1 MEIRLK
7 SLSKHFAGVKAVDD
21 VNLEIE
27 DGEFISLVGPSGCGK
42 TTTLRLIAGLE
53 APTSGEIYFDG
64 KPVSRVSPGKRNVAM
79 VFQSYAIYPH
89 MTVLDNIAFPLEA
102 RGVAKKERVKLA
114 KEAAEFVQIEQ
125 FLDRKPGQ
133 LSGGQRQRVALARA
147 IVRQPSAYLMDE
159 PLSNLD
165 AKLRVLMRAELKRLH
180 KRLKVTTVYVTHD
193 QVEAMAMSDRVA
205 VMNEGILQQVGTPDD
220 LYYCPEN
227 QWVAGFIGSPP
238 MNLIE
243 CTLTENGGLKCLGTG
258 ESTITLDKDLAEQL
272 KEKPAGTK
280 LVLGVRPEHF
290 SVHKERQENSLEA
303 EGYADEPLGEH
314 VIVDLLLEDMM
325 IKAKT
330 APGFTAEMGSKV
342 YLTFPKESIYLYD
355 QDRLL
360 TRGCSNPLSRRPSP
374 PLCNT
379 SGETQILVGG

>member
-1 MEIRLK
+1 MEIRLEN
-7 SLSKHFAGVKAVDD
+7 LSKHFGGVKAVDS
-21 VNLEIE
+21 VNLEVKT
-27 DGEFISLVGPSGCGK
+27 GEFISLVGPSGCGK

-53 APTSGEIYFDG
+53 TPTSGEIYFDG
-64 KPVSRVSPGKRNVAM
+64 KPVSRMAPGRRNVAM

-102 RGVAKKERVKLA
+102 RGVARKERVKLA
-114 KEAAEFVQIEQ
+114 KEAAQFVRIEQ

-147 IVRQPSAYLMDE
+147 IVRQPSVYLMDE

-165 AKLRVLMRAELKRLH
+165 AKLRVLMRAELKRMH
-180 KRLKVTTVYVTHD
+180 QKLKVTTVYVTHD

-220 LYYCPEN
+220 LYYCPQN

-243 CTLTENGGLKCLGTG
+243 CTLSETAGLKCLGTG
-258 ESTITLDKDLAEQL
+258 ESTITLEEGLAAEL
-272 KEKPAGTK
+272 KGKAPGSK
-280 LVLGVRPEHF
+280 LVLGVRPEHL
-290 SVHKERQENSLEA
+290 SVHKERKEDSLEA
-303 EGYADEPLGEH
+303 EVYALEPLGEH
-314 VIVDLLLEDMM
+314 VIVDLLLQDMM

-342 YLTFPKESIYLYD
+342 YLTFPKESIYIYD
-355 QDRLL
+355 QDTLL
-360 TRGCSNPLSRRPSP
+360 TRGCSSP
-374 PLCNT
+374 
-379 SGETQILVGG
+379 

>member
-1 MEIRLK
+1 MKILLEN
-7 SLSKHFAGVKAVDD
+7 LSKHFAGVKAVDD
-21 VNLEIE
+21 VNLEVK

-53 APTSGEIYFDG
+53 SPTSGEIYFDG
-64 KPVSRVSPGKRNVAM
+64 KPVSRVPSGRRNVAM

-89 MTVLDNIAFPLEA
+89 MNVLDNIAFPLEA
-102 RGVAKKERVKLA
+102 RGFAKKERVKLA
-114 KEAAEFVQIEQ
+114 KKAAEFVRIEH

-147 IVRQPSAYLMDE
+147 IVRQPSVYLMDE

-165 AKLRVLMRAELKRLH
+165 AKLRVLMRAELKRMH
-180 KRLKVTTVYVTHD
+180 QKLKVTTIYVTHD

-205 VMNEGILQQVGTPDD
+205 VMNEGILQQVGTPYD
-220 LYYCPEN
+220 LYNCPQN

-243 CTLTENGGLKCLGTG
+243 CTLSEVDEVKCLGTG
-258 ESTITLDKDLAEQL
+258 ESTIKLNADLADEL
-272 KEKPAGTK
+272 KGRPAGSK
-280 LVLGVRPEHF
+280 LALGVRPEHL
-290 SVHKERQENSLEA
+290 SVHKEHKSDSLEA
-303 EGYADEPLGEH
+303 EVYALEPLGEH
-314 VIVDLLLEDMM
+314 VIVDLLLQDTL

-342 YLTFPKESIYLYD
+342 YLTFPQEWIYIYD
-355 QDRLL
+355 QDKLL
-360 TRGCSNPLSRRPSP
+360 ARGCSNL
-374 PLCNT
+374 
-379 SGETQILVGG
+379 

>member
-1 MEIRLK
+1 MKIVLK
-7 SLSKHFAGVKAVDD
+7 NLSKHFAGVKAVDD
-21 VNLEIE
+21 VNLEVE

-53 APTSGEIYFDG
+53 MPTSGEIYFDG

-114 KEAAEFVQIEQ
+114 TEAAEFVQIEQ

-205 VMNEGILQQVGTPDD
+205 VMNDGLLQQVGTPDD

-243 CTLTENGGLKCLGTG
+243 CTLSENGGLKCLGTG
-258 ESTITLDKDLAEQL
+258 ESTITLDRDLAGQL
-272 KEKPAGTK
+272 KGEPAGSK

-290 SVHKERQENSLEA
+290 SVHRERQENSLEA
-303 EGYADEPLGEH
+303 EVYALEPLGEH
-314 VIVDLLLEDMM
+314 VIVDLLFGDMM

-342 YLTFPKESIYLYD
+342 YLTFPKEAIYLYD
-355 QDRLL
+355 EDRLL
-360 TRGCSNPLSRRPSP
+360 TRGCSNP
-374 PLCNT
+374 
-379 SGETQILVGG
+379 